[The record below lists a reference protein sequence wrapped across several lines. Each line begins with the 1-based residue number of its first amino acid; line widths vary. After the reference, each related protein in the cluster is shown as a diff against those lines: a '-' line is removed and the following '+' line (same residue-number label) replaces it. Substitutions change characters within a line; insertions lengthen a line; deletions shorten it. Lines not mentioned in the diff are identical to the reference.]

1 VTSGTPRALPPL
13 IWLAGG
19 TLGAI
24 AGVAV
29 AAPPAWLASAA
40 GVVALAAL
48 LARSAVRSELVV
60 AAYWLAFALFST
72 FLTGVVIAGMFY
84 PFYLAFV
91 LAAVLIWILSGL
103 RVHPLVA
110 WTYVG
115 LLFVQ
120 VLSLIGYTGS
130 IGGEALE
137 QLIMVP
143 FGALVLLQF
152 RSPDGLRPVAL
163 AALLSSLAVA
173 VWVIVSAVQG
183 DFAYRGNVDVNE
195 NVVSFYVGLGF
206 VVALAERLHGGRRW
220 GAPATAAVVVA
231 MGVTG
236 YALVL
241 LASRGMILGLVLAAG
256 ALLVR
261 VAILD
266 RARLGVF
273 VLLALVASTGLLL
286 PGGQGLLERFEDPS
300 TATGGGR
307 LQIWATLGHELAR
320 AGPTELLLGHGFEA
334 SRIVVARNFASL
346 DSTHNAYL
354 KVLYDMGVVGL
365 ALFLTLHAFV
375 VERSWRIPG
384 RDGALA
390 LALVVFLL
398 GSNLFMSTPDNFLYW
413 TALGFALAV
422 ATWGPGGAAARGAG
436 AA

>member
-1 VTSGTPRALPPL
+1 MTSRAPRTLPPPV
-13 IWLAGG
+13 WLAGG
-19 TLGAI
+19 LLGAA

-29 AAPPAWLASAA
+29 AAPTLWLALGV
-40 GVVALAAL
+40 GVVTLSAV
-48 LARSAVRSELVV
+48 LARSSVRSELVV
-60 AAYWLAFALFST
+60 AAYWLAFTLFST
-72 FLTGVVIAGMFY
+72 FLAGAVIAGMFF
-84 PFYLAFV
+84 PFYIAFV
-91 LAAVLIWILSGL
+91 LAAVLIWILVGL
-103 RVHPLVA
+103 RLHPVVA

-120 VLSLIGYTGS
+120 VLSLVGYTGS
-130 IGGEALE
+130 IGGDAFE
-137 QLIMVP
+137 QLVMVP

-152 RSPDGLRPVAL
+152 RSPRGLRPVAL
-163 AALLSSLAVA
+163 GALASSLAVA

-183 DFAYRGNVDVNE
+183 DFAYRGNVDINE

-206 VVALAERLHGGRRW
+206 VVALAERLHGGGRGGR
-220 GAPATAAVVVA
+220 PATFLVVAA

-261 VAILD
+261 VALID
-266 RARLGVF
+266 RGRLAFFG
-273 VLLALVASTGLLL
+273 LLALVASASLLL
-286 PGGQGLLERFEDPS
+286 PGGRGILERFEDPS

-320 AGPTELLLGHGFEA
+320 AGPRDLLMGHGFEA
-334 SRIVVARNFASL
+334 SRVVVSQNFASL

-354 KVLYDMGVVGL
+354 KVLYDMGAVGL
-365 ALFLTLHAFV
+365 VLFLALHVFV
-375 VERSWRIPG
+375 LERSWRIEG

-390 LALVVFLL
+390 LGLVVFLL

-413 TALGFALAV
+413 TSLGFALAL
-422 ATWGPGGAAARGAG
+422 ATWGSGQARGSGRPA
-436 AA
+436 

>member
-1 VTSGTPRALPPL
+1 MV
-13 IWLAGG
+13 WLAGG
-19 TLGAI
+19 TLGAV

-29 AAPPAWLASAA
+29 AAPPAWLALA
-40 GVVALAAL
+40 VAMMTLVAI
-48 LARSAVRSELVV
+48 LARSTVRSELVV
-60 AAYWLAFALFST
+60 AAYWLVFTLFST
-72 FLTGVVIAGMFY
+72 FLTGAVIAGMFY
-84 PFYLAFV
+84 PFYLAFL
-91 LAAVLIWILSGL
+91 LAAVLIWILMGL
-103 RVHPLVA
+103 RVHPFVA

-130 IGGEALE
+130 LGGDALE

-152 RSPDGLRPVAL
+152 RSRGGLRPVAL
-163 AALLSSLAVA
+163 GALAASLAVA

-206 VVALAERLHGGRRW
+206 VIALAERLHGGRR
-220 GAPATAAVVVA
+220 GGRPATAAVVVA

-241 LASRGMILGLVLAAG
+241 LASRGMILGLVLAAA
-256 ALLVR
+256 ALLLRLV
-261 VAILD
+261 VLD

-273 VLLALVASTGLLL
+273 ALLALVASTGLLL
-286 PGGQGLLERFEDPS
+286 PGGRGVLERFEDPS

-320 AGPTELLLGHGFEA
+320 AGPRDLLIGHGFEA
-334 SRIVVARNFASL
+334 SRVVVARNFASL
-346 DSTHNAYL
+346 DSTHNAFL
-354 KVLYDMGVVGL
+354 KVLYDMGLAGL

-375 VERSWRIPG
+375 MERSWRIPG

-390 LALVVFLL
+390 LGLVVFLL

-422 ATWGPGGAAARGAG
+422 ATWGRSDRSAAGEPGA
-436 AA
+436 